1 LQAADWVQQMAVYKT
16 FDNGFE
22 YIDIVNKSGRA
33 KIAVQ
38 GAHLFHC
45 ERVGE
50 QPLLWVSETSFFE
63 PGKAIRGGV
72 PICWPWFGKHQTDS
86 SLPQHGFVRTSVWT
100 VVDIQET
107 DEHTTELILQL
118 KSSARSLQL
127 WPYIFELQLHV
138 TVAEKLTIAL
148 TTKNC
153 DENTFTITSALH
165 SYFTVSDID
174 NVYIEGLDK
183 TRYFDSL
190 TKESIIQKGNT
201 HIGGEV
207 DRIYQNVR
215 YPLTIHDQK
224 RNVHIDAHGSSSA
237 VIWNPWKEKCAR
249 MGDMKDD
256 AYTTMLCIETANA
269 LDDARTLLPGDKHT
283 VTAIL
288 S

>member
-1 LQAADWVQQMAVYKT
+1 MAVYKT

-22 YIDIVNKSGRA
+22 YIDIVNKRGRA

-38 GAHLFHC
+38 GAHLFHY

-86 SLPQHGFVRTSVWT
+86 SLPQHGFARISVWT

-107 DEHTTELILQL
+107 GDHTTELIFQL

-127 WPYIFELQLHV
+127 CPYTFELQLHV
-138 TVAEKLTIAL
+138 TVAGTLTISL
-148 TTKNC
+148 TTINC
-153 DENTFTITSALH
+153 DEKAFTITSALH
-165 SYFTVSDID
+165 SYFAVSDID

-190 TKESIIQKGNT
+190 TKESIVQKGNV
-201 HIGGEV
+201 HIAGEV
-207 DRIYQNVR
+207 DRIYQNVH
-215 YPLTIHDQK
+215 YPLTIHD
-224 RNVHIDAHGSSSA
+224 RERTVHIDAQGSSSA
-237 VIWNPWKEKCAR
+237 VVWNPWKDKCAG

-256 AYTTMLCIETANA
+256 AYTTMLCIETANV
-269 LDDARTLLPGDKHT
+269 LDDGRTLQPGDEHT